1 MEVFDTDRESAVCP
15 GGGKAAS
22 QTYAGEE
29 EEMMVMVGM
38 VRMVMVRMVRR
49 RVRAI
54 IICLFETCLKYHDD
68 LINAGEVV
76 DDNGCSYDS

>member
-29 EEMMVMVGM
+29 EEVMVRMVRM
-38 VRMVMVRMVRR
+38 VRMVMVRMVMVRMVMVRR
-49 RVRAI
+49 
-54 IICLFETCLKYHDD
+54 
-68 LINAGEVV
+68 
-76 DDNGCSYDS
+76 

>member
-29 EEMMVMVGM
+29 EEVM
-38 VRMVMVRMVRR
+38 VRMVMVRMVMVRMVMVRMVMVMVRMVMVVMVRR
-49 RVRAI
+49 RR
-54 IICLFETCLKYHDD
+54 
-68 LINAGEVV
+68 
-76 DDNGCSYDS
+76 

>member
-15 GGGKAAS
+15 GGRKAAS

-29 EEMMVMVGM
+29 EEVM
-38 VRMVMVRMVRR
+38 VRMVMVRR

-54 IICLFETCLKYHDD
+54 FICLFETCLKYHDD